1 MSFTQFPQRFLMAG
15 VDVVLHAGKGLQCPV
30 YDEAEQLHILSFG
43 NGGVLMQAADG
54 SGDTADEIHNTGG
67 QPSGLAFQGGQ
78 AFVAD
83 QAHAAILALEG
94 NEEHSTVVNEY
105 EGKAFKGP
113 HSIVF
118 DTAGVMYFT
127 DSGPLG
133 ESSLQH
139 PTGSVFTVGTD
150 ELLRPIAH
158 ECLAH
163 PSGLA
168 LAPGDAALYV
178 CETLANR
185 LVRFVQK
192 PQGVYHMSVFH
203 QFSGRLGP
211 VAVACD
217 HQRGGLLY
225 VARFDFEHC
234 AEEGCISVLSPEGTH
249 IRDITVGGAEVSGLA
264 ISPDG
269 EHLLVTDAANNSL
282 TKVPLAS

>member
-1 MSFTQFPQRFLMAG
+1 MAA
-15 VDVVLHAGKGLQCPV
+15 VDIILHAGKGLQCPV
-30 YDEAEQLHILSFG
+30 FDETEQLHMLSFG
-43 NGGVLMQAADG
+43 NGGILVQAEEG
-54 SGDTADEIHNTGG
+54 EDEAVAEVHNTGG

-83 QAHAAILALEG
+83 QAHAAILALDG
-94 NEEHSTVVNEY
+94 DGEHSTVVNEY

-113 HSIVF
+113 HSIAF

-133 ESSLQH
+133 ETSLQH
-139 PTGSVFTVGTD
+139 PHGSVFTVGTD
-150 ELLRPIAH
+150 ELLRPVAH

-163 PSGLA
+163 PTGLA
-168 LAPGDAALYV
+168 LSPGDAALYV

-185 LVRFVQK
+185 LLRFVQK
-192 PQGVYHMSVFH
+192 PPGVYHMSVFY

-234 AEEGCISVLSPEGTH
+234 AEDGCISVLSPEGAH
-249 IRDITVGGAEVSGLA
+249 IRDITVGGAEVSGLT

-269 EHLLVTDAANNSL
+269 DVLLVTDSANNTL
-282 TKVPLAS
+282 TRVPLAE